1 MLGGFYLDDDLRRLV
16 EAMRGLLYDA
26 PCVSFT
32 DLMRVTS
39 WHQQKLSRVLRR
51 GVRLGIITKCVS
63 GDGYDL
69 ALSIAH
75 STIIKS
81 VVTLNVIK
89 VAGNHLIM
97 KHDVSMT
104 LQNTS
109 RVNHGI
115 IFIRVYGDIDWDEPL
130 RFRCCDLRV
139 VEKLDRDK
147 CPSNICNL
155 VFKLSKPI
163 APGDIINFKY
173 SFNLYYYPPKDY
185 FSLDVLVDIKDVLV
199 RIPKRCG
206 VSGRIS
212 LGNVEL
218 MGHGFVRT
226 SVGKKYNI
234 VHGRLLI
241 PPGTL
246 KIPIQIQM

>member
-1 MLGGFYLDDDLRRLV
+1 
-16 EAMRGLLYDA
+16 MRGLLYDA
-26 PCVSFT
+26 PCASFT

-39 WHQQKLSRVLRR
+39 WHQQRLSRVLRR
-51 GVRLGIITKCVS
+51 GIRLGIITRCVG

-69 ALSIAH
+69 ALSMAH
-75 STIIKS
+75 STIIKGLVTLS
-81 VVTLNVIK
+81 VVRVT
-89 VAGNHLIM
+89 GNYLVM
-97 KHDVSMT
+97 RHDVSVT
-104 LQNTS
+104 LQNTGHVS
-109 RVNHGI
+109 IGS

-139 VEKLDRDK
+139 VERLDRGK

-155 VFKLSKPI
+155 IFKLSKPI
-163 APGDIINFKY
+163 APGAVINYRY
-173 SFNLYYYPPKDY
+173 SFNLYYYPPRDY
-185 FSLDVLVDIKDVLV
+185 FSLDVIVGIKDVSI
-199 RIPKRCG
+199 RIPKLYG

-218 MGHGFVRT
+218 MGHGLVRT

-234 VHGRLLI
+234 VHGKLLI